1 MLREWVKQ
9 ELLLKLALVNMG
21 LPTATV
27 CALFGL
33 PCNIYMGSKD
43 IERQKPNVFRMKLLG
58 ANIIP
63 VESGSKSLKDAMNE
77 AYEIGLKTYEIL
89 FILLVQLLVL
99 THTLKWF
106 ETFNQLL
113 EKKLVSKF

>member
-1 MLREWVKQ
+1 
-9 ELLLKLALVNMG
+9 
-21 LPTATV
+21 
-27 CALFGL
+27 
-33 PCNIYMGSKD
+33 
-43 IERQKPNVFRMKLLG
+43 MKLLG

-77 AYEIGLKTYEIL
+77 ALRDWIKNVRDTFYIIGSTAGPH
-89 FILLVQLLVL
+89 